1 MVDGGPPGG
10 VSGPLVQYYDVG
22 YTSRMKLSEAPL
34 HSLSRKTKA
43 QLSSMLNAI
52 KILPSEEGYFRDWR
66 GLAHCAKL
74 KSEQITFL
82 ADREDPTKELIE
94 NWEKQPNACK
104 LSDLQAFLGQQLDRW
119 DVIDDTNESFRKSA
133 NTIYPGHTINRN
145 FIQLVADAA
154 NYVDQSSKKQP
165 SSKASAE
172 QEGLLTKDDI
182 KLAQLGLPPQQYHAY
197 VLYADEDV
205 DFATELI
212 ERMENAGLKVNQQ
225 ID

>member
-1 MVDGGPPGG
+1 MVDGGPVA
-10 VSGPLVQYYDVG
+10 VSGAMVQYYDVG

-82 ADREDPTKELIE
+82 AEREDPTKELIE

-104 LSDLQAFLGQQLDRW
+104 LSDLQAFLGQLDRW
-119 DVIDDTNESFRKSA
+119 DVVDDTNESFRKSFP
-133 NTIYPGHTINRN
+133 IYPVSH
-145 FIQLVADAA
+145 
-154 NYVDQSSKKQP
+154 
-165 SSKASAE
+165 
-172 QEGLLTKDDI
+172 
-182 KLAQLGLPPQQYHAY
+182 
-197 VLYADEDV
+197 
-205 DFATELI
+205 
-212 ERMENAGLKVNQQ
+212 
-225 ID
+225 